1 MLLEI
6 NRLSTIIT
14 AAHENKQV
22 VYHKK
27 TTENNVEYKIFFSKI
42 YLGPRY
48 LKATQLD
55 IEITAMWIV
64 D

>member
-1 MLLEI
+1 MRTNKLY
-6 NRLSTIIT
+6 II
-14 AAHENKQV
+14 
-22 VYHKK
+22 KK
-27 TTENNVEYKIFFSKI
+27 STENNIAYKILFSKI

-55 IEITAMWIV
+55 IEITALWIV